1 MNAYTPHDPTTLGL
15 VAAALLATLLTGFG
29 ITRLRPV
36 AVARAAAWALAVGGG
51 VGVERL
57 TADEP
62 AGLRMLAIVLEL
74 ILGMKAVVTVE
85 AQAAGTSPLKPWQW
99 FGFAGLWVGMRPQ
112 LFAAAGDPPRAGA
125 ARYLLR
131 GLLWSAAGVALL
143 LLCHG
148 LWGSEP
154 ARQVAL
160 SGLMLVALS
169 VILHFGILTVLAGL
183 WRFAGVDARPLHRAP
198 LQARSLTE
206 FWGRRWNLAFSEMTA
221 QAVYR
226 PLRRVAGEPA
236 AVLASFA
243 LSGLLHEA
251 AISVPVRAGYGGPL
265 AYFLLHGCLTL
276 IERAGVRR
284 GLRPPE
290 VWGVWGRVWT
300 LGWLAAPFPILF
312 HAPFVKAVVWP
323 LAGVGVS
330 PDL

>member
-1 MNAYTPHDPTTLGL
+1 MNAYTPHDPITLAR
-15 VAAALLATLLTGFG
+15 VAAALLATLVTGFAV
-29 ITRLRPV
+29 TRLRPV
-36 AVARAAAWALAVGGG
+36 AVARTAAWALAVGGG

-62 AGLRMLAIVLEL
+62 AGVRMLAIVLEL

-85 AQAAGTSPLKPWQW
+85 AQAAGMPALKPWQW

-112 LFAAAGDPPRAGA
+112 LFATAGGAPRAGA
-125 ARYLLR
+125 GRYLVR

-143 LLCHG
+143 VLSRE
-148 LWGSEP
+148 LWGGEP
-154 ARQVAL
+154 VRQVAL

-169 VILHFGILTVLAGL
+169 IVLHFGTLTVLAGL

-198 LQARSLTE
+198 LKARSLTE

-221 QAVYR
+221 LAAYR
-226 PLRRVAGEPA
+226 PLRRVVGEPA

-276 IERAGVRR
+276 VERARAR
-284 GLRPPE
+284 QGLRPPE
-290 VWGVWGRVWT
+290 AWGVWGRVWT
-300 LGWLAAPFPILF
+300 LGWLALPLPILF

-323 LAGVGVS
+323 LAGVGGS